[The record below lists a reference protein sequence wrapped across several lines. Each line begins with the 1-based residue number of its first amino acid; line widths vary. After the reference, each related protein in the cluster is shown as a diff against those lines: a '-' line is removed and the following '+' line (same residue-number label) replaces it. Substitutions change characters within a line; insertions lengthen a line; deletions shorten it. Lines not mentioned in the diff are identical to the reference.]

1 MEVLLLM
8 LALATFIFWPTEV
21 IKNTWHNTIILYRNT
36 PRKDLNYGIDDSN
49 YSIMGSYVSPG
60 ND

>member
-21 IKNTWHNTIILYRNT
+21 IKNTWHNTIILYRST
-36 PRKDLNYGIDDSN
+36 PRKGPQLWHRR
-49 YSIMGSYVSPG
+49 
-60 ND
+60 